1 MKVFPVFKCRRQV
14 AAKVDSVKCT
24 IVNSR
29 ALFIHKSEEAGISH
43 VPVRRT
49 GVVLLGGFLSCQRCV
64 KRMLIIVPSAMFYPE
79 EQKCWTERDCL
90 SSKGET

>member
-14 AAKVDSVKCT
+14 EAKVDSVKCT

-29 ALFIHKSEEAGISH
+29 ARFIHKSEEAGISH

-49 GVVLLGGFLSCQRCV
+49 GVDLLGVPQLPTRCQKDADNCSISDVLS
-64 KRMLIIVPSAMFYPE
+64 
-79 EQKCWTERDCL
+79 
-90 SSKGET
+90 